1 MHFKKSLQIKPRFIL
16 KFTLITFF
24 ILTSFQHT
32 KAQTEIQD
40 KGIAIS
46 PAIMQFEA
54 NPGEVIQG
62 DVKLKNAT
70 SSDLTVSLTVR
81 NFTSN
86 NENGAPVFLENDV
99 PFEASLADW
108 IKLEKSEVVVE
119 KIEIDKSNTAVVKF
133 TITVPEDA
141 EPGGYYAAVLANNKD
156 AVSSANKNV
165 QFLDTRGSLILL
177 TVRGE
182 VKKNLELVKFFTAD
196 PFLIEKKETNV
207 LEWFPVDIVTRLGN
221 TGNTHVIPIGNIFI
235 YQGEAKIA
243 EIKFNEAIG
252 NILRE
257 SSRTYETVW
266 GDTFFELKPITK
278 EVDGQS
284 QVQKDEKG
292 NTLTNLGVN
301 LDKLANLRFGQFKAK
316 LSLAYDTGGGDK
328 KSIVAEYEFWVVPWK
343 LLLIIIVL
351 IITLIFI
358 KRKLSARKRRKR
370 PYY

>member
-1 MHFKKSLQIKPRFIL
+1 MHFKQSLRTKLNILLKFSVFAIFIL
-16 KFTLITFF
+16 A
-24 ILTSFQHT
+24 SFQHT

-54 NPGEVIQG
+54 NPGEVIHG

-70 SSDLTVSLTVR
+70 GSDLAVALSGR

-86 NENGAPVFLENDV
+86 NENGAPVFLESNV
-99 PFEASLADW
+99 PFEASLEDW

-133 TITVPEDA
+133 TITIPEDA

-196 PFLIEKKETNV
+196 PFLVEKTETNI
-207 LEWFPVDIVTRLGN
+207 LEWFPVVMITRLSN
-221 TGNTHVIPIGNIFI
+221 SGNTHVIPIGNIFL
-235 YQGEAKIA
+235 YQGDAKIA
-243 EIKFNEAIG
+243 EIKFNEGIG

-257 SSRTYETVW
+257 SSRTYETIW
-266 GDTFFELKPITK
+266 SDTFFELKPVTK
-278 EVDGQS
+278 E
-284 QVQKDEKG
+284 
-292 NTLTNLGVN
+292 
-301 LDKLANLRFGQFKAK
+301 
-316 LSLAYDTGGGDK
+316 
-328 KSIVAEYEFWVVPWK
+328 I
-343 LLLIIIVL
+343 
-351 IITLIFI
+351 
-358 KRKLSARKRRKR
+358 
-370 PYY
+370 